1 MEELRRMLS
10 FSESTLS
17 TKQEENAMVDNVDL
31 YILLYIVVMISYL
44 QKVNDSC
51 NLLSS
56 TTVKE
61 EFAYKTQKEELTD
74 QLNSLENEKQYLW
87 VE

>member
-1 MEELRRMLS
+1 MLS

>member
-1 MEELRRMLS
+1 MLS

-31 YILLYIVVMISYL
+31 YLLLYKVVMISYL
-44 QKVNDSC
+44 HKVNDSC

-56 TTVKE
+56 NTVKE

>member
-1 MEELRRMLS
+1 MLS
-10 FSESTLS
+10 FTESTLS
-17 TKQEENAMVDNVDL
+17 TKQEENEMVDNVDMYLVL
-31 YILLYIVVMISYL
+31 YMVVIIRYL

-51 NLLSS
+51 NLLST

>member
-1 MEELRRMLS
+1 MLS
-10 FSESTLS
+10 FTESTLS
-17 TKQEENAMVDNVDL
+17 TKQEENEMVDNVDMYLVL
-31 YILLYIVVMISYL
+31 YMMVIIRYL

-51 NLLSS
+51 NLLST

>member
-1 MEELRRMLS
+1 MLS

-31 YILLYIVVMISYL
+31 YLLLYKVVMISYL

-56 TTVKE
+56 NTVKE

>member
-1 MEELRRMLS
+1 MDELRRMLS

-31 YILLYIVVMISYL
+31 YLLLNKVVMISYL

-56 TTVKE
+56 NTVKE
-61 EFAYKTQKEELTD
+61 EFAYKTQKKELTD